1 MIVSFLEGKAKS
13 NLSPDNCKAI
23 GSEIA
28 KMHELTKNL
37 KIKRQN
43 DLSVNSWRKLF
54 EFCKR

>member
-23 GSEIA
+23 GIEAA

-37 KIKRQN
+37 KLKDKMIY
-43 DLSVNSWRKLF
+43 LLIHGEVYSKL
-54 EFCKR
+54 